1 MDQPDAKRTRMRRE
15 ERTPALPATGLNS
28 VQKSAVASPLEES
41 IQNGTGARV
50 FQTTPEQW
58 AGILGILGGGVNG
71 DRVLVLMAPGEVT
84 WSIGRF
90 RYGPGF
96 NDVWLGGWYFD
107 LNERHAA
114 RFCIQYLVEQN
125 AFTAASARH
134 FLDEI
139 DPYVRKNG
147 GLGARGKFSEI
158 QIKQYFND
166 REGRL
171 PMLRKGLIRAV
182 AGSGKYYLST
192 GAA

>member
-1 MDQPDAKRTRMRRE
+1 MKPDAKWARMRRE
-15 ERTPALPATGLNS
+15 ERTPEKPATGLNS
-28 VQKSAVASPLEES
+28 IQKSEAASPPEES
-41 IQNGTGARV
+41 IQDVSAARL
-50 FQTTPEQW
+50 FQPTVEQW
-58 AGILGILGGGVNG
+58 AGIQAILGSGASGV
-71 DRVLVLMAPGEVT
+71 RALMVMAPGEIT
-84 WSIGRF
+84 WSVGRF
-90 RYGPGF
+90 RYATGF
-96 NDVWLGGWYFD
+96 KDVWLGGWYYD
-107 LNERHAA
+107 LKERHAA
-114 RFCIQYLVEQN
+114 RFCIQYLVEQK

-139 DPYVRKNG
+139 DPYVRKKG